1 ENCQN
6 PLYIKN
12 EETGKLEV
20 AELVT
25 SETGIIKL
33 ENVPLGEY
41 YIKEVEAPK
50 GYELSKEVT
59 KVTLDT
65 INKNTMVYQAL
76 IEDSLL
82 TRFITKTDIFTGE
95 VIPNCTF
102 EIADE
107 DGKVL
112 LHSVTNEKGEAHIP
126 VTLFED
132 GKTYTYTEIEAPD
145 IYDLNTEP
153 HEFVAEFDEEGN
165 WITEPVKVDN
175 RRKTREV
182 IVRKL
187 DAETGEPL
195 EGCVFTIA
203 LIDEKTGEQIKNAQ
217 TGEPVYLVENATT
230 NENGEFVIEKAPMGT
245 YKFTE
250 IKAPEGY
257 ELDEDLTGLVF
268 TINNDSPET
277 IIFEVTN
284 TGDIAVVAIVCISLV
299 CIAGIVFVIMKN
311 RKQRV

>member
-1 ENCQN
+1 
-6 PLYIKN
+6 
-12 EETGKLEV
+12 
-20 AELVT
+20 
-25 SETGIIKL
+25 
-33 ENVPLGEY
+33 
-41 YIKEVEAPK
+41 
-50 GYELSKEVT
+50 
-59 KVTLDT
+59 
-65 INKNTMVYQAL
+65 MVYQAL
-76 IEDSLL
+76 IEDGVVKP
-82 TRFITKTDIFTGE
+82 FITKIDIFTGE
-95 VIPNCTF
+95 YVPNCTF
-102 EIADE
+102 EIAE
-107 DGKVL
+107 KDGKVL
-112 LHSVTNEKGEAHIP
+112 LHSVTNEEGKAFIP
-126 VTLFED
+126 LTLFED

-153 HEFVAEFDEEGN
+153 HEFVAEFDEEGK
-165 WITEPVKVDN
+165 WVTEPVEVDN

-187 DAETGEPL
+187 DAETGDPL

-284 TGDIAVVAIVCISLV
+284 TGDIAVVAIVCVSLV
-299 CIAGIVFVIMKN
+299 CVAGIVFVIMKN